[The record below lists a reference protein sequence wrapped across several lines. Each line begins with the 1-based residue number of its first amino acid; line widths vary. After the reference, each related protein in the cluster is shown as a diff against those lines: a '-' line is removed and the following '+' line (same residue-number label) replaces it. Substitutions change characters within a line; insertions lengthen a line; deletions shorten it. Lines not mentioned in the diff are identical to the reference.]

1 VGAPSLSFSFFG
13 LSGLMSSSGCLVVD
27 SVTRRWTH
35 LYSATTVPVV
45 PPRHDEYP
53 RFLSAAWPYYTGAI
67 STSVGF
73 VLFCAMWLG
82 GAGEKK
88 KKGKTE

>member
-1 VGAPSLSFSFFG
+1 MRTDGICWLLGSIT
-13 LSGLMSSSGCLVVD
+13 C
-27 SVTRRWTH
+27 RWTH

-73 VLFCAMWLG
+73 VLFCALWLG
-82 GAGEKK
+82 GAGEEKK